1 MLTELKNEANRAYT
15 ENGALTNKS
24 TQSDCLDLFAT
35 VGALRRQSEDEI
47 IERFTRAFSENRD
60 LAVKTLFYAR
70 DVRGG
75 LGERR
80 VFRVI
85 IKWLAANEPETL
97 NKNIKYFAEYGR
109 FDDLLCLLHTNC
121 EDEAVRVIKEQLD
134 ADTASMSKG
143 GDVSLLSKWLPSENT
158 SSKTARES
166 ARYLMKK
173 LDYTER
179 SYRKTLTALRGKIR
193 IIENN
198 LRERDYT
205 FDYSK
210 QPSRAMKKYRAAFY
224 RNDEERYTEFLQKVS
239 SGEAKLNAD
248 TLYPYELVL
257 PYIHDR
263 FWGENTSFMREI
275 TEEEKQYLNATW
287 KSLPHFGTDENALAV
302 IDTSGSMYWGNPP
315 LPAAVALSLGIYF
328 AEHNKGMFANHFIEF
343 SNNPSLIEIK
353 GETFADK
360 LRYVCAFNEIGST
373 NLESVFD
380 LVLNAAVRNNV
391 PQKELPKKLVIISD
405 MEFNS
410 CIYNAD
416 ATNFDNAKQ
425 KYAAHGYEL
434 PEIVFWNVE
443 SRNSNLPV
451 TMNENG
457 VALVSGCTPRLFQM
471 VVGDLSTPY
480 ELMLEILSAERYEKI
495 SA

>member
-1 MLTELKNEANRAYT
+1 MLKELFNEANRAYT

-24 TQSDCLDLFAT
+24 TRSDCLDLFAT

-47 IERFTRAFSENRD
+47 IARFVRAFSENRD
-60 LAVKTLFYAR
+60 LAIKTLFYAR

-85 IKWLAANEPETL
+85 TGWLANNEPAAL
-97 NKNIKYFAEYGR
+97 KKNIKYFAEYGR
-109 FDDLLCLLHTNC
+109 FDDLLCLLHTKC

-134 ADTASMSKG
+134 RDMRSLG
-143 GDVSLLSKWLPSENT
+143 NGEDVSLLAKWLPSENT
-158 SSKTARES
+158 SSKATREN
-166 ARYLMKK
+166 ARYLMQK
-173 LDYTER
+173 LGYTER
-179 SYRKTLTALRGKIR
+179 RYRKTLVALRSRIK

-224 RNDEERYTEFLQKVS
+224 RNDRERYAEFLQKVS
-239 SGEAKLNAD
+239 SGEVKLHAD

-263 FWGENTSFMREI
+263 YWREDKGFMRDIDED
-275 TEEEKQYLNATW
+275 EKQYLNATW
-287 KSLPHFGTDENALAV
+287 QSLPHFGGDENALAIV
-302 IDTSGSMYWGNPP
+302 DTSGSMYYCDPP
-315 LPAAVALSLGIYF
+315 LPAAVALSLGLYF
-328 AEHNKGMFANHFIEF
+328 AEHNKGVFANCFIEF
-343 SNNPSLIEIK
+343 SSEPQLIELK
-353 GETFADK
+353 GETFADR
-360 LRYVCAFNEIGST
+360 LRYACSFNEIANT
-373 NLESVFD
+373 NLEAVFD

-391 PQKELPKKLVIISD
+391 PQEELPKKLVIISD
-405 MEFNS
+405 MEFDA
-410 CIYNAD
+410 CVENAD
-416 ATNFDNAKQ
+416 ATNFDYAKQ
-425 KYAAHGYEL
+425 RYAAHGYDL

-443 SRNSNLPV
+443 SRNRNLPV
-451 TMNENG
+451 TMNANG
-457 VALVSGCTPRLFQM
+457 VALVSGCTPMIFQM
-471 VVGDLSTPY
+471 VEGGLSTPY